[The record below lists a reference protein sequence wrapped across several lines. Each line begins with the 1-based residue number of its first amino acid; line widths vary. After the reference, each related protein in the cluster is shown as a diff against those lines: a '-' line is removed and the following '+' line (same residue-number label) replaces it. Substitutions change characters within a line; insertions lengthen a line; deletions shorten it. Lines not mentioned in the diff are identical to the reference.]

1 MNMKLKLSTVAQQQM
16 NDVRM
21 LCDTANDNN
30 ATLVAKFVDAK
41 IVKVIKNTKSE
52 WCAKYADNY
61 GTYKFSLK
69 KKGGKYYV
77 ESDGMKFG
85 GYSDLEGVVWNYECQ
100 LEQVRKTA
108 LVITKN
114 IKGVK
119 S

>member
-1 MNMKLKLSTVAQQQM
+1 MNMQSNISKEAQQQL
-16 NDVRM
+16 NDISVIT
-21 LCDTANDNN
+21 DAVKEIGG
-30 ATLVAKFVDAK
+30 TLNIRFIAAK

-52 WCAKYADNY
+52 WCATYADNY

-69 KKGGKYYV
+69 KKGGKYYI

-85 GYSDLEGVVWNYECQ
+85 GYSDLDGVIWNYECQ
-100 LEQVRKTA
+100 LGQVRKTA

-114 IKGVK
+114 IKGEK

>member
-1 MNMKLKLSTVAQQQM
+1 MNMKLKLSTVAQQQVK
-16 NDVRM
+16 DIGM
-21 LCDTANDNN
+21 LCDIVKDNN
-30 ATLVAKFVDAK
+30 ATLVAKFVDAQL
-41 IVKVIKNTKSE
+41 VKVIKNTKSE

-69 KKGGKYYV
+69 KKGAKYYV
-77 ESDGMKFG
+77 ESDGMKFS

>member
-1 MNMKLKLSTVAQQQM
+1 MNMQGNIRKEAQQQL
-16 NDVRM
+16 NDISVIADAVNEMGGTLNIRFVE
-21 LCDTANDNN
+21 AN
-30 ATLVAKFVDAK
+30 

-52 WCAKYADNY
+52 WCATYADNY

-69 KKGGKYYV
+69 KKGGKYYI

-85 GYSDLEGVVWNYECQ
+85 GYSDLDEVIWNYESQ

-114 IKGVK
+114 IRGVK